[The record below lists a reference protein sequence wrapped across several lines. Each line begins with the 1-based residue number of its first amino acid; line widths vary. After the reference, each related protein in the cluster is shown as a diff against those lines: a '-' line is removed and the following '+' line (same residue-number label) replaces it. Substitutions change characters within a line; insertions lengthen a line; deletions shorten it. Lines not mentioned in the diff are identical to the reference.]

1 MRRFDRTHYVAVL
14 NGYRFHPQRS
24 HRSGRVIQTR
34 TRALRRFT
42 AVGYVVA
49 ASSFRR
55 STLVVA
61 NVTSA
66 RSWHGGF
73 LSDCGLVRTVAAAGD
88 CSIRIFAAAT
98 A

>member
-61 NVTSA
+61 NGDVRTLMAWGFSLGLRA
-66 RSWHGGF
+66 RSY
-73 LSDCGLVRTVAAAGD
+73 S
-88 CSIRIFAAAT
+88 CSRR
-98 A
+98 